1 MSTGKKQI
9 LISSVFQG
17 GPPVMRNKG
26 CLIFGSLL
34 LFFFSMIAARAMQSL
49 HWKDR
54 GNYYEGIKE
63 RKKEAHLELI
73 SAAIFHKEELNNT
86 SAPSLNNVKMKFFIP
101 EDDTVFISVRTFS
114 RHTNY
119 WMQPKQ
125 KRWERNWNFF
135 SWSRKLVLNHL
146 KPEPQLQ
153 DLGAVALIGGEYSDT
168 LAPIV
173 LYQTQ
178 PPSQITAY
186 RFIFRP
192 PDTGDL
198 LEFEWICHKLGE
210 NPPVGE
216 WKSRPDRIPGGTP
229 LVFLW
234 DCANMDEGWYQL
246 IMKGRLEFR
255 ARDSKV
261 NKTYRLYHQ
270 PNIQ

>member
-1 MSTGKKQI
+1 
-9 LISSVFQG
+9 
-17 GPPVMRNKG
+17 MRYKNWV
-26 CLIFGSLL
+26 IFGSLL
-34 LFFFSMIAARAMQSL
+34 LFFFSIIAARVMQSL
-49 HWKDR
+49 PWQDR
-54 GNYYEGIKE
+54 GDYYEGIKG

-73 SAAIFHKEELNNT
+73 SAAIFHKEELNNK
-86 SAPSLNNVKMKFFIP
+86 AMPSSNNVNIKFYLPEDDSVFIP

-114 RHTNY
+114 RYNNY
-119 WMQPKQ
+119 WMQPEQ
-125 KRWERNWNFF
+125 KKWNRNWSFF
-135 SWSRKLVLNHL
+135 SWSRDIVLNRL

-178 PPSQITAY
+178 PPSQITEY

-198 LEFEWICHKLGE
+198 LEFKWICHKLGE

-216 WKSRPDRIPGGTP
+216 WNSKPGRIHGGRPFDFYWNCVNKG
-229 LVFLW
+229 
-234 DCANMDEGWYQL
+234 EGWYQL
-246 IMKGRLEFR
+246 IIKGKLVSPAT
-255 ARDSKV
+255 ARKL
-261 NKTYRLYHQ
+261 NMTYRLYHQ